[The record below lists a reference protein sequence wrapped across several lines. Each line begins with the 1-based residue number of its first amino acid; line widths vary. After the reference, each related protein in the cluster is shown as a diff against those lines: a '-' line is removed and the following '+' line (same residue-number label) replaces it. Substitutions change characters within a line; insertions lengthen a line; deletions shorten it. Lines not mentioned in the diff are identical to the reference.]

1 MRNRETSISRGAGW
15 ALLWT
20 GVVLLAGPAEAQRWG
35 RPSEPRNGVC
45 FYRDPGFRGDYF
57 CSAVGEE
64 IASVPYSM
72 SGRIASIRTFGDAE
86 VTLFQNSRFGGHS
99 TSFDFD
105 VEDLE
110 YEGWDHRVSSLRVM
124 RNSSDRGNRRGDAR
138 RDRRSEVDP
147 DRIVRRAYQDIL
159 EREPDTPG
167 LRLYR
172 SRIIDDGWT
181 EEKVR
186 EALRKSPEY
195 REKTTMTLPKARE
208 IVKKAYLAVLDR
220 EPDAGSKG
228 YVDNVLK
235 DKWTQQD
242 VERELRKSAE
252 YRNKKE

>member
-1 MRNRETSISRGAGW
+1 MW

-20 GVVLLAGPAEAQRWG
+20 CVLLLAVPAEAQRWG
-35 RPSEPRNGVC
+35 RPSEPRNGAC
-45 FYRDPGFRGDYF
+45 FYRDPDFRGDYF
-57 CSAVGEE
+57 CAAVGEE
-64 IASVPYSM
+64 ISSVPYSM
-72 SGRIASIRTFGDAE
+72 SGRIASIRLFGDAE
-86 VTLFQNSRFGGHS
+86 VHLFENSRFGGRS
-99 TSFDFD
+99 TTFDFD
-105 VEDLE
+105 VEELE

-124 RNSSDRGNRRGDAR
+124 RSGSDRETGRS
-138 RDRRSEVDP
+138 DRRRERRAEVDP

-195 REKTTMTLPKARE
+195 LEKTTMTLPKARE
-208 IVKKAYLAVLDR
+208 IVRKAYLAVLER
-220 EPDAGSKG
+220 EPDAGSRG

-252 YRNKKE
+252 YRNKKD